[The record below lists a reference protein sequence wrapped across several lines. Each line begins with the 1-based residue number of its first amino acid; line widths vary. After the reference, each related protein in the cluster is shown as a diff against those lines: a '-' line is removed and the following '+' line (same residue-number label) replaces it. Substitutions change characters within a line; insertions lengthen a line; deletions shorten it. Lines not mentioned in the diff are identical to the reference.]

1 MNKIIDS
8 ITPYGYRHLSVDD
21 IERLESLI
29 GTVVEESEE
38 VAEIDG
44 KYLLRCVDNEVIHP
58 DFVNLKSI

>member
-21 IERLESLI
+21 IERIESLI
-29 GTVVEESEE
+29 GTEVEESDE

-44 KYLLRCVDNEVIHP
+44 KYLLKCVDSEVIHP